1 MAIIGLLIL
10 SYTLYP
16 SITPL
21 MKNGNVILFSDWAAI
36 MKAVECRNL
45 GYDVYLE
52 NICDYWGRKMVYGNI
67 LLYFPFVEKF
77 KLFYY
82 AILPLSISFI
92 FVLIIV
98 SFFDYENNLGLFSQ
112 LIAPA
117 TFFLVLYFA
126 F

>member
-21 MKNGNVILFSDWAAI
+21 MKNGYVILFSDWAAI

-52 NICDYWGRKMVYGNI
+52 NPSDYWGRQMVYGNI
-67 LLYFPFVEKF
+67 LLYFPFIEEF

-92 FVLIIV
+92 FIFIIV
-98 SFFDYENNLGLFSQ
+98 SFFNYKTSQ
-112 LIAPA
+112 SSDIYSF
-117 TFFLVLYFA
+117 TFRK
-126 F
+126 